1 MSLIPCNC
9 CQVGLLKCCCCS
21 VAKLCPTFCDP
32 MDSSTLGASV
42 SHYLPEFSVSQFHDF
57 SREIRDLMFFYE
69 ISKFLY
75 CIKDQVSARGNRF
88 STSGLVE
95 RAWDFRS
102 KDQDLE
108 ANTPVQIVYMDFSSL
123 SLSFPTCDGRG
134 GKKFLLPFYILL
146 TGLVIKLT

>member
-1 MSLIPCNC
+1 
-9 CQVGLLKCCCCS
+9 
-21 VAKLCPTFCDP
+21 
-32 MDSSTLGASV
+32 
-42 SHYLPEFSVSQFHDF
+42 
-57 SREIRDLMFFYE
+57 MFFYE

-95 RAWDFRS
+95 RAWDFHS

-108 ANTPVQIVYMDFSSL
+108 ANTPVKIVYMDFSSL
-123 SLSFPTCDGRG
+123 SLSFPTCDGQG
-134 GKKFLLPFYILL
+134 GKNFLLPFYILL